1 MDFMTVYG
9 VLLGLTCLG
18 GLYCFFAY
26 KGVHRWNGL
35 FLALVMGYITIR
47 VFTDSPSSSDL
58 PFLK

>member
-47 VFTDSPSSSDL
+47 VFT
-58 PFLK
+58 K